1 MRLTASEKM
10 ELIRLVEQSDWSVR
24 RTLKELGIHK
34 STFYSWYKKYKE
46 QGIEGLKPKKAK
58 RKQYWNKIPEQIR
71 SCIIDF
77 ALETPEL
84 SCRELACKYT
94 DEKYYYISES
104 SVYRI
109 LKKAGLIN
117 PPQHDLIQAADKFKD
132 QTKRVNEM
140 WQTDFTYFKIL
151 GWGWYYLSTVLDDY
165 SRYIISWELC
175 STMKAG
181 DVKSTLNQ
189 ALNHPNV
196 TLNEPPKLLSDNGS
210 CYLSKELG
218 AFLSEFHIKHVRGR
232 PAHPQTQ
239 GKIERY
245 HRTMKNVVKL
255 ENYYS
260 PDQLKYRLKEFVD
273 YYNYQRYH
281 ESLDNLTPSDVYYGK
296 KEYRLEQRRK
306 CKILTMQKRKQEY
319 IRKSLKV

>member
-71 SCIIDF
+71 SNVIDF
-77 ALETPEL
+77 ALETPEV

-94 DEKYYYISES
+94 DERFYYISES

-109 LKKAGLIN
+109 LKKAGLVN
-117 PPQHDLIQAADKFKD
+117 PPQHELIKAADKFKD

-140 WQTDFTYFKIL
+140 WQTDFTYFKII

-181 DVKSTLNQ
+181 DVKSTLNE

-196 TLNEPPKLLSDNGS
+196 SLEKPPKLLSDNGS
-210 CYLSKELG
+210 AYLSKELG
-218 AFLSEFHIKHVRGR
+218 TFLHEFQIQHVRGR
-232 PAHPQTQ
+232 PSHPQTQ

-281 ESLDNLTPSDVYYGK
+281 ESLDNLTPADVYYGK
-296 KEYRLEQRRK
+296 KEYRLDQRRK

-319 IRKSLKV
+319 IKKSLKV